1 MCRLS
6 SAKWRI
12 ERRLD
17 PQGDAS
23 FRMAFT
29 RSVLTD
35 PSRAIRWTGKISRRE
50 TSLCHIRH
58 RTRPKGAVCTI
69 IDHRN
74 DVVRKT
80 APPPDPFAS
89 FSLSLSYY
97 ILCLSILF
105 SFLFY
110 VYNIYSDKENETSMH
125 RMSSSSSLRRYN
137 HPLPPIN
144 LLNFFSSFFMYIV
157 YIKTFSRR
165 NTDPTKYPPCGD

>member
-1 MCRLS
+1 
-6 SAKWRI
+6 
-12 ERRLD
+12 
-17 PQGDAS
+17 
-23 FRMAFT
+23 MAFT

-50 TSLCHIRH
+50 TSLCRIRH

-80 APPPDPFAS
+80 APARS
-89 FSLSLSYY
+89 IRVVLSLSYY

-144 LLNFFSSFFMYIV
+144 LLNFFSSFFYVYV